1 MGYTVQAELFSPGV
15 DLQHAL
21 WFGIHR
27 AYAPARRSHRV
38 AAPDWRCARVESFER
53 HSHSNSHPPPTRSR
67 IKLLDRC
74 ESSSDHERT
83 NECMAVRSQLT
94 GVLWTLQTV
103 PRQPAFPPYP
113 AHIRCVLSIPT
124 PNWASPCIYRTNTG
138 RPICSENARNRP
150 RNQPRQKV
158 REISI
163 AKAIEMEKGANG
175 TKKSMLRLGN
185 GGSEN
190 VMTSSRALRQAV
202 TSHVTMA
209 CCIH

>member
-1 MGYTVQAELFSPGV
+1 MVWNTPSLRARTQIAPRGSARLEMCSGGIFRAPLA
-15 DLQHAL
+15 LQ
-21 WFGIHR
+21 
-27 AYAPARRSHRV
+27 P
-38 AAPDWRCARVESFER
+38 P
-53 HSHSNSHPPPTRSR
+53 PPPTRSR
-67 IKLLDRC
+67 IKLLGRC

-163 AKAIEMEKGANG
+163 AKVIEMEKGANG

-202 TSHVTMA
+202 TSHVTTA
-209 CCIH
+209 CCRIH